1 MTTPCSGTIYLSD
14 VDIELNR
21 PPNALIYMGNPEERE
36 LAGVP
41 TGTIWMSDFYCK
53 SSEEVY
59 IWTGTGAAAGINLSV
74 FALFGSPTKSKKYIF
89 YNNGELGN
97 LSTGVFPAGSTLFII
112 NNGRIQGAGGKGG
125 WYNSNKTN
133 TLPTAGGNALTL
145 QFPTTLTNNS
155 GLIFGGGGGGGGSA
169 EWGGENDNNAP
180 GGGGAGIPVGVNG
193 DYTWSPGYTYRVSRY
208 PTYDLGGTNT
218 AGVGPGGN
226 RGAAGTG
233 GSNVGS
239 TDNRKQP
246 GAAAGIAI
254 VNTGFLL

>member
-14 VDIELNR
+14 VNVELDR
-21 PPNALIYMGNPEERE
+21 SATAPIWMGGTEERE

-41 TGTIWMSDFYCK
+41 SGTIWMSDFYCK

-59 IWTGTGAAAGINLSV
+59 IWTGTGASAGINLSI
-74 FALFGSPTKSKKYIF
+74 FALFGSPTKAKKYIF

-97 LSTGVFPAGSTLFII
+97 LSTGVFPAGSTLQLI

-133 TLPTAGGNALTL
+133 TLPVAGGNALTL
-145 QFPTTLTNNS
+145 QYATQLTNTS

-180 GGGGAGIPVGVNG
+180 GGGGAGIPIGAAGN
-193 DYTWSPGYTYRVSRY
+193 YTWTPGYTYWPSSY
-208 PTYDLGGTNT
+208 ATYDTGGTNQ
-218 AGVGPGGN
+218 AGKGKGGN
-226 RGAAGTG
+226 RGAAGSTG
-233 GSNVGS
+233 GPVGS
-239 TDNRKQP
+239 TDNRYQA

-254 VNTGFLL
+254 VNPGFLV